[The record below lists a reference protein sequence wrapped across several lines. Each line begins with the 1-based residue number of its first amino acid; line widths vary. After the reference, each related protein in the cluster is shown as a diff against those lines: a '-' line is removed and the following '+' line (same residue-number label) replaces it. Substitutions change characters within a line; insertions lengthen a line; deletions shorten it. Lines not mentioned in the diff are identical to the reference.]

1 MTDWRA
7 ALGDRLV
14 TPEAAAARV
23 RPGHLV
29 RLAIGQVPTTLVTAL
44 AARRDELRDVRVLQG
59 ATGFPQ
65 PWMDTEPGWDAHV
78 RYVTDY
84 ATVLARPCLEA
95 RRGDFAVADYAV
107 GSKVQ
112 HDGRRDGWAAD
123 VFMAPV
129 SEPDA
134 DGRVHLG
141 WGPWHTKALLRAAR
155 VSVAEV
161 TRGVWPVRGDT
172 TVPLDA
178 FDLVVESRDEPF
190 TVPSAYP
197 EPTGERADVTDAV
210 GAAVAKLVR
219 DRDTIQIGTGTLS
232 SCMGRYLLD
241 RRDLGIDSEI
251 LVPSAIELVKRGV
264 ATGRWKTH
272 HPGVATAALITPG
285 CDRDT
290 CCDNPAVALYDVE
303 WVNNLPRIA
312 GIQNLV
318 AINQALVV
326 DLTGQVAAESLGPVM
341 FSGPGGQ
348 LMWTMGAL
356 FAPGGRAVQVLPSTA
371 RGGTVSR
378 IVPSLEP
385 GTIVTVP
392 RTFVD
397 FVVTEHGTANLQG
410 LTQRERALA
419 LIDLAHPRFRTDL
432 RVAARRLFW
441 PD

>member
-1 MTDWRA
+1 MSDWRP
-7 ALGDRLV
+7 ALGARLV
-14 TPEAAAARV
+14 TPEAAVARV
-23 RPGHLV
+23 RSGDLV
-29 RLAIGQVPTTLVTAL
+29 RLAIGQVPTTLTAAL
-44 AARRDELRDVRVLQG
+44 AARRDELQGVRVLQG

-65 PWMDTEPGWDAHV
+65 AWMDAGPGWDEHV

-84 ATVLARPCLEA
+84 ATVLARPCLES
-95 RRGDFAVADYAV
+95 RHGDFAVTDYAL

-112 HDGRRDGWAAD
+112 SDGRRDGFAAD

-134 DGRVHLG
+134 EGRVYLG

-155 VSVAEV
+155 LGIAEV
-161 TRGVWPVRGDT
+161 TRGVLPVRGDT
-172 TVPLDA
+172 TLRLDD

-190 TVPSAYP
+190 DLPPAYP
-197 EPTGERADVTDAV
+197 EPVGERKDVTDAV
-210 GAAVAKLVR
+210 GAAVAALVR

-232 SCMGRYLLD
+232 SCMGSYLTGK
-241 RRDLGIDSEI
+241 RDLGIDSEI
-251 LVPSAIELVKRGV
+251 LVPSAIDLVKRGV
-264 ATGRWKTH
+264 ATGRYKTY
-272 HPGVATAALITPG
+272 HPGVATGSLITPG
-285 CDRDT
+285 CDKDT
-290 CCDNPAVALYDVE
+290 CRDNPKVALYDVE

-312 GIQNLV
+312 AIENLV
-318 AINQALVV
+318 AINQAIAI
-326 DLTGQVAAESLGPVM
+326 DLTGQVAAESLGAVM

-356 FAPGGRAVQVLPSTA
+356 FARGGRAVQVLPSTA
-371 RGGTVSR
+371 RAGTVSR
-378 IVPSLEP
+378 IVAQLEP

-410 LTQRERALA
+410 LTQRERASA
-419 LIDLAHPRFRTDL
+419 LIELAHPSFRERL
-432 RVAARRLFW
+432 RAEARARFW